1 MAQLSHWRIASAAA
15 VFVLAGSS
23 AVALAMH
30 DEPSGA
36 YQSLPMS
43 PVGRRSPAAGN
54 TAAERTALVL
64 LTQAVAA
71 CRSTAF
77 SGIQVFR
84 WWGPSG
90 PQVWLTQIWHRPG
103 GQLVADPISAGRVAG
118 ADGNGA
124 DGNGADG
131 DGADGDGADGDGGD
145 RDGADGGDR
154 DGADGGVG
162 APGPTVSMTIS
173 GRQLAL
179 LRSGYV
185 LRYAGHGSADGR
197 AAEVVTVERPNGSLA
212 GRFWLDGRTKLP
224 LRRQLFD
231 DRERLVSDISL
242 SELRTGLTAL
252 SSVPGVG
259 TQPWG
264 QQLTMSDIGALRA
277 QGWPLP
283 AELPG
288 GMVLF
293 AASQSATPAGTVIGA
308 SYSDGLSVISLFVQ
322 RGQLSAQLPG
332 WQRIAIAGHNAYSID
347 PDDQTIAWSGDG
359 YVFTLLADAPAASV
373 DQAIAALPQGSEPGF
388 WGRLGRGFRRLA
400 SLANPFR

>member
-43 PVGRRSPAAGN
+43 PVGRRSPATGN

-90 PQVWLTQIWHRPG
+90 PQVWLTEIWHRPG

-131 DGADGDGADGDGGD
+131 A
-145 RDGADGGDR
+145 
-154 DGADGGVG
+154 VG

-173 GRQLAL
+173 GRQLAQ

-264 QQLTMSDIGALRA
+264 QQLTMSGIGALRA

-293 AASQSATPAGTVIGA
+293 AASQSATSAGRVIGA

-322 RGQLSAQLPG
+322 RGQLPAQLPG

-347 PDDQTIAWSGDG
+347 PDDQTLAWSGDG

>member
-15 VFVLAGSS
+15 VFVLVGSS

-43 PVGRRSPAAGN
+43 PIGRRSPATGN

-90 PQVWLTQIWHRPG
+90 SRVWLTEIWHRPG
-103 GQLVADPISAGRVAG
+103 GQLIADPISAGSGAG
-118 ADGNGA
+118 ADG
-124 DGNGADG
+124 DL
-131 DGADGDGADGDGGD
+131 
-145 RDGADGGDR
+145 
-154 DGADGGVG
+154 G

-179 LRSGYV
+179 LRTGYV

-197 AAEVVTVERPNGSLA
+197 EADVVTAERPNGSLA
-212 GRFWLDGRTKLP
+212 ARFWLDGRTKLP

-231 DRERLVSDISL
+231 DRARLISDISL
-242 SELRTGLTAL
+242 SELRTGPTAL
-252 SSVPGVG
+252 GSAPGAD
-259 TQPWG
+259 TQSLG
-264 QQLTMSDIGALRA
+264 QQLTMSGIDALRA

-288 GMVLF
+288 RMVLF
-293 AASQSATPAGTVIGA
+293 AASEPATSTGRVIGA

-322 RGQLSAQLPG
+322 RGQLPAQLPG
-332 WQRIAIAGHNAYSID
+332 WQRIAISGHNAYSID

-359 YVFTLLADAPAASV
+359 YVFTLLSDAPAATV
-373 DQAIAALPQGSEPGF
+373 DQVIAALPQGSEPGF

-400 SLANPFR
+400 QLANPFR

>member
-1 MAQLSHWRIASAAA
+1 VIPQLSHWRIASAAA

-23 AVALAMH
+23 AVGLAMY

-36 YQSLPMS
+36 YQSLPAS
-43 PVGRRSPAAGN
+43 SAARRSPVTGDNADK
-54 TAAERTALVL
+54 RTALDL

-90 PQVWLTQIWHRPG
+90 ARVWLTQIWHRPG
-103 GQLVADPISAGRVAG
+103 GQLIADPVSAGG
-118 ADGNGA
+118 AA
-124 DGNGADG
+124 D
-131 DGADGDGADGDGGD
+131 
-145 RDGADGGDR
+145 
-154 DGADGGVG
+154 ADGGVG

-173 GRQLAL
+173 GRQLTL

-185 LRYAGHGSADGR
+185 LSYAGHGSADGR
-197 AAEVVTVERPNGSLA
+197 AAEVVTVARPNGSLA
-212 GRFWLDGRTKLP
+212 ARFWLDGRSKLP

-231 DRERLVSDISL
+231 DRARLVSDISF
-242 SELRTGLTAL
+242 SELKTGLAAL
-252 SSVPGVG
+252 SSAPGVG

-264 QQLTMSDIGALRA
+264 QQLAISGIAAVRA
-277 QGWPLP
+277 KGWPLP
-283 AELPG
+283 AQLPG
-288 GMVLF
+288 GMELF
-293 AASQSATPAGTVIGA
+293 AASQSATSAGKVIGA

-322 RGQLSAQLPG
+322 RGQLPAQLPG
-332 WQRIAIAGHNAYSID
+332 WQRIAIAGHNAYAID

-359 YVFTLLADAPAASV
+359 YVFTLLADAPAATV

-388 WGRLGRGFRRLA
+388 WGRLGRGFRRLV
-400 SLANPFR
+400 SWANPFR